1 MDLSFRR
8 KTCFKIVGSLLAL
21 SFVLIAVPGSTFPKD
36 DFLPFYGGELQ
47 ITRVAEASPES
58 YWDNLWL
65 LARVI
70 QGEAEGEPF
79 LGKVAVGAVLLNRM
93 RSASFP
99 NTLAGVIF
107 QPLAFESVAN
117 GLIWWRTPS
126 LESIRAAAAA
136 LSGWDPTYGAL
147 YFWNPAKPVNP
158 WIWTRLIVTQI
169 GRHIFA
175 R

>member
-1 MDLSFRR
+1 MSSP
-8 KTCFKIVGSLLAL
+8 KILGRLRVAL
-21 SFVLIAVPGSTFPKD
+21 FVLTALFSFSLFNPDI
-36 DFLPFYGGELQ
+36 LQ
-47 ITRVAEASPES
+47 SLYPPSFEGWGAGKIQVAEASPES

-65 LARVI
+65 LSRLI
-70 QGEAEGEPF
+70 QGEAGAEPF

-93 RSASFP
+93 RSSSFP

-117 GLIWWRTPS
+117 GVIWWRPPS

-136 LSGWDPTYGAL
+136 LGGWDPTYGAL
-147 YFWNPAKPVNP
+147 YFWNPAKPVSP
-158 WIWTRLIVTQI
+158 WIWTRSIITQI